1 MHELGVALIEF
12 ALKSPTALLFWQR
25 IKLAKNVF
33 INLYNVNT
41 SCHCS
46 KIKELVKAIPGQQ
59 RETLNLLSR
68 VFLIMAS
75 RAPKKEGLRLL
86 EQAEKCLR
94 DCLPTEQDT
103 DDEAMDAAESQHNH
117 RSGGFDE
124 LDENLEEME
133 PSSLAMLY
141 FRLATLLLLY
151 GDTNKTRE
159 AEALK
164 AQGDALIA
172 KAKAASAVKGAA
184 T

>member
-1 MHELGVALIEF
+1 MHELGIALIEF

-46 KIKELVKAIPGQQ
+46 KIKELVTAIPGQQ
-59 RETLNLLSR
+59 RETLSLLSK

-94 DCLPTEQDT
+94 DCLPTEQEADAS
-103 DDEAMDAAESQHNH
+103 AMDAAESQRNN
-117 RSGGFDE
+117 RFEDSDV
-124 LDENLEEME
+124 LDDNLEEME
-133 PSSLAMLY
+133 PSCLAILY
-141 FRLATLLLLY
+141 FRLSTMLLLY
-151 GDTNKTRE
+151 GDANKTRE

-164 AQGDALIA
+164 AR
-172 KAKAASAVKGAA
+172 A